1 MIKSLFIQNFI
12 LIDELNLEFKDGFN
26 VITGETGAGKSI
38 ILNAIDIAFG
48 ARCSKEVIKTGTSKA
63 FIELTITLKADFDF
77 EMLTQNGIDFE
88 DNELIISR
96 EITQT
101 SSRIRINGVIV
112 TQELIKEIAEKLID
126 IHSQHETYTYIQP
139 KYHITLLDSYQFEN
153 HKDFLENYQKT
164 WQKYSETL
172 NEYNQALNAN
182 NITENQIDFLR
193 FQITEIEDANIENIN
208 EDDELEKELE
218 VLLNAEKLKELTY
231 SAYWGLVNDET
242 SIISGISSIKNNIS
256 KASEFDEKIQELES
270 SISDAQEILRETA
283 SALRN
288 YSENIEP
295 NAQRISEIQE
305 RIALLDKLKRKYG
318 NTLEDILNSYASFE
332 KELNLIN
339 FSQTEI
345 VRLEQE
351 VRELKENLEIQGKK
365 LSNSRQLL
373 AKNLSKK
380 ITNEL
385 EKLELPKAKFEIFIK
400 EKEFDSLGCDDVE
413 FYISTNISE
422 PLKPLIKVASGGE
435 ISRIMLAI
443 KTIFAN
449 NDKVNTVIFDEID
462 SGISGKASTSVAN
475 SLQNLAKT
483 HQILAITHQPIIAAK
498 AEQHFYVKKSQND
511 TTKVNVFTLNDED
524 KIKALAILSA
534 GEITDESL
542 NLARQLVQF

>member
-1 MIKSLFIQNFI
+1 MIKAFAIQNFI
-12 LIDELNLEFKDGFN
+12 LIDELNLNFKNGFN

-48 ARCSKEVIKTGTSKA
+48 ARCSKDVIKTGTQKA
-63 FIELTITLKADFDF
+63 FIELTIELKADFDF
-77 EMLTQNGIDFE
+77 DLLNSNGIDFE
-88 DNELIISR
+88 NNELIISR
-96 EITQT
+96 EITQN
-101 SSRIRINGVIV
+101 SSRIRINGVLV
-112 TQELIKEIAEKLID
+112 TQELIKEIAENLID

-139 KYHITLLDSYQFEN
+139 KYHILLLDSYQFAN
-153 HKDFLENYQKT
+153 HKDCLRNYQQT
-164 WQKYSETL
+164 WQNYSETL
-172 NEYNQALNAN
+172 AEYNRVLNAN
-182 NITENQIDFLR
+182 NLTENQIDFLK
-193 FQITEIEDANIENIN
+193 FQIAEIEEANIENIN
-208 EDDELEKELE
+208 EDEELEKELE
-218 VLLNAEKLKELTY
+218 ILSNAEKLKELTY
-231 SAYWGLVNDET
+231 SAYWGLVNDES

-256 KASEFDEKIQELES
+256 KACEFDEKIQDLEN
-270 SISDAQEILRETA
+270 SIADAQEILREVA
-283 SALRN
+283 SNLRN
-288 YSENIEP
+288 YRENIEP
-295 NAQRISEIQE
+295 NAQRIEEIQE

-318 NTLEDILNSYASFE
+318 NTLEDVLQSYEKFE
-332 KELNLIN
+332 KELSLIN
-339 FSQTEI
+339 FSQTET

-351 VRELKENLEIQGKK
+351 VKTLRESIETQGKE
-365 LSNSRQLL
+365 LSNSRQKL
-373 AKNLSKK
+373 AKDLSEK

-385 EKLELPKAKFEIFIK
+385 EKLELPKSRFEISIK
-400 EKEFDSLGCDDVE
+400 EKEFDNLGCDEVE

-449 NDKVNTVIFDEID
+449 NDKVDTVIFDEID

-498 AEQHFYVKKSQND
+498 ASQHFYVKKSQND

-542 NLARQLVQF
+542 NFARQLVQA

>member
-1 MIKSLFIQNFI
+1 MIKSLAIQNFI
-12 LIDELNLEFKDGFN
+12 LIDELNLNFKNGFN

-48 ARCSKEVIKTGTSKA
+48 ARCSKEVIKTGTQKA
-63 FIELTITLKADFDF
+63 FIELTIELKADFDF
-77 EMLTQNGIDFE
+77 DLLNSNGIDFE
-88 DNELIISR
+88 NNELIISR
-96 EITQT
+96 EITQN
-101 SSRIRINGVIV
+101 SSRIRINGVLV

-139 KYHITLLDSYQFEN
+139 KYHIALLDSYQFAN
-153 HKDFLENYQKT
+153 HKDCFDKYQQT

-172 NEYNQALNAN
+172 AEYNRVLNAN
-182 NITENQIDFLR
+182 NLTENQIDFLK
-193 FQITEIEDANIENIN
+193 FQIAEIEEANIENVN
-208 EDDELEKELE
+208 EDEELEKELE
-218 VLLNAEKLKELTY
+218 ILSNAEKLKELTY
-231 SAYWGLVNDET
+231 SAYWGLVNDES

-256 KASEFDEKIQELES
+256 KACEFDEKIQDLES
-270 SISDAQEILRETA
+270 SIADAQEILRDVA
-283 SALRN
+283 SNLRN

-295 NAQRISEIQE
+295 NAQRIEEIQE

-318 NTLEDILNSYASFE
+318 NTLEDVLQSYEKFE
-332 KELNLIN
+332 KELSLIN
-339 FSQTEI
+339 FSQTETI
-345 VRLEQE
+345 RLEQE
-351 VRELKENLEIQGKK
+351 VKTLRESIETQGKE
-365 LSNSRQLL
+365 LSNSRQKL
-373 AKNLSKK
+373 AKDLSEK

-385 EKLELPKAKFEIFIK
+385 ENLELPKSRFEILIK
-400 EKEFDSLGCDDVE
+400 EKEFDNLGCDEVE

-449 NDKVNTVIFDEID
+449 NDKVDTVIFDEID

-498 AEQHFYVKKSQND
+498 ASQHFYVKKSQND

-542 NLARQLVQF
+542 NLARQLVQA

>member
-153 HKDFLENYQKT
+153 NKDFLENYQKT

-193 FQITEIEDANIENIN
+193 FQIAEIEDANIENIN
-208 EDDELEKELE
+208 EDVELEKELE

-270 SISDAQEILRETA
+270 SISEAQEILRETA

-318 NTLEDILNSYASFE
+318 NTLDDVLNSYVSFE
-332 KELNLIN
+332 KELSLIN
-339 FSQTEI
+339 FSQTETI
-345 VRLEQE
+345 RLEQE
-351 VRELKENLEIQGKK
+351 VKELKENLEVQGKK
-365 LSNSRQLL
+365 LSNSRQNL

>member
-1 MIKSLFIQNFI
+1 MIKSLAIQNFI
-12 LIDELNLEFKDGFN
+12 LIDELNLNFKNGFN

-48 ARCSKEVIKTGTSKA
+48 ARCSKDVIKTGTQKA
-63 FIELTITLKADFDF
+63 FIELTIELKADFDF
-77 EMLTQNGIDFE
+77 DLLNSNGIDFE
-88 DNELIISR
+88 NNELIISR
-96 EITQT
+96 EITQN
-101 SSRIRINGVIV
+101 SSRIRINGVLV

-139 KYHITLLDSYQFEN
+139 KYHIALLDSYQFVN
-153 HKDFLENYQKT
+153 HKDCFDKYQQT

-172 NEYNQALNAN
+172 AEYNRVLNAN
-182 NITENQIDFLR
+182 NLTENQIDFLK
-193 FQITEIEDANIENIN
+193 FQIAEIEEANIENIN
-208 EDDELEKELE
+208 EDEELEKELE
-218 VLLNAEKLKELTY
+218 ILLNAEKLKELTY
-231 SAYWGLVNDET
+231 SAYWGLVNDES

-256 KASEFDEKIQELES
+256 KACEFDEKIQDLEN
-270 SISDAQEILRETA
+270 SIADAQEILRDVA
-283 SALRN
+283 SNLRN

-295 NAQRISEIQE
+295 NAQRIEEIQE

-318 NTLEDILNSYASFE
+318 NTLEDVLQSYEKFE
-332 KELNLIN
+332 KELSLIN
-339 FSQTEI
+339 FSQTET

-351 VRELKENLEIQGKK
+351 VKTLRESIETQGKE
-365 LSNSRQLL
+365 LSNSRQKL
-373 AKNLSKK
+373 AKDLSEK

-385 EKLELPKAKFEIFIK
+385 ENLELPKSRFEILIK
-400 EKEFDSLGCDDVE
+400 EKEFDNLGCDEVE

-449 NDKVNTVIFDEID
+449 NDKVDTVIFDEID

-475 SLQNLAKT
+475 SLQILAKT

-498 AEQHFYVKKSQND
+498 ASQHFYVKKSQND

-542 NLARQLVQF
+542 NLARQLIQA

>member
-1 MIKSLFIQNFI
+1 MIKSLAIQNFI
-12 LIDELNLEFKDGFN
+12 LIDELNLNFKNGFN

-48 ARCSKEVIKTGTSKA
+48 ARCSKDVIKTGTQKA
-63 FIELTITLKADFDF
+63 FIELTIELKADFDF
-77 EMLTQNGIDFE
+77 DLLNSNGIDFE
-88 DNELIISR
+88 NNELIISR
-96 EITQT
+96 EITQN
-101 SSRIRINGVIV
+101 SSRIRINGVLV
-112 TQELIKEIAEKLID
+112 TQELIKEIAENLID

-139 KYHITLLDSYQFEN
+139 KYHILLLDSYQFAN
-153 HKDFLENYQKT
+153 HKDCLRNYQQT
-164 WQKYSETL
+164 WQNYSETL
-172 NEYNQALNAN
+172 AEYNRVLNAN
-182 NITENQIDFLR
+182 NLTENQIDFLK
-193 FQITEIEDANIENIN
+193 FQIAEIEEANIENIN
-208 EDDELEKELE
+208 EDEELEKELE
-218 VLLNAEKLKELTY
+218 ILSNAEKLKELTY
-231 SAYWGLVNDET
+231 SAYWGLVNDES

-256 KASEFDEKIQELES
+256 KACEFDEKIQDLEN
-270 SISDAQEILRETA
+270 SIADAQEILREVA
-283 SALRN
+283 SNLRN

-295 NAQRISEIQE
+295 NAQRIEEIQE

-318 NTLEDILNSYASFE
+318 NTLEDVLQSYEKFE
-332 KELNLIN
+332 KELSLIN
-339 FSQTEI
+339 FSQTET

-351 VRELKENLEIQGKK
+351 VKTLRESIETQGKE
-365 LSNSRQLL
+365 LSNSRQKL
-373 AKNLSKK
+373 AKDLSEK

-385 EKLELPKAKFEIFIK
+385 EKLELPKSRFEISIK
-400 EKEFDSLGCDDVE
+400 EKEFDNLGCDEVE

-449 NDKVNTVIFDEID
+449 NDKVDTVIFDEID

-498 AEQHFYVKKSQND
+498 ASQHFYVKKSQND

-542 NLARQLVQF
+542 NFARQLVQA